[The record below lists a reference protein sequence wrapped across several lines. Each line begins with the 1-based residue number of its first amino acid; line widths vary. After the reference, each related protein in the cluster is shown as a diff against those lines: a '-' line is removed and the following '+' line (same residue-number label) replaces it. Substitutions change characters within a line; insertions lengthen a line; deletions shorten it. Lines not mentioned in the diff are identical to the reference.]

1 MIVLK
6 DSKINHLSYIGDA
19 EVGKDVN
26 IGAGCITCNYDGAAK
41 HKTIIG
47 DDVFLGSDCQMI
59 APIKIG
65 KGATIGAGSTLTED
79 VPSNELTL
87 SRSEQKTIQGWKRP
101 SKK

>member
-1 MIVLK
+1 MMF
-6 DSKINHLSYIGDA
+6 
-19 EVGKDVN
+19 
-26 IGAGCITCNYDGAAK
+26 
-41 HKTIIG
+41 
-47 DDVFLGSDCQMI
+47 FLGSDCQMI